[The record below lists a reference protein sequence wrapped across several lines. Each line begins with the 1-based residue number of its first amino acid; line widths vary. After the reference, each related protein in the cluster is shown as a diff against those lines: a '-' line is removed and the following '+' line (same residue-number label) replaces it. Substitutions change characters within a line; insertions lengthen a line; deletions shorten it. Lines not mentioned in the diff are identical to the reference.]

1 MKVTVF
7 FLSLLLLSGC
17 SSKEKGKAAL
27 SQNDRIKNEVK
38 TEVDSFMTR
47 IAKLDPDG
55 VFKYCADTPDWVT
68 INTDGTSYN
77 LQTYRKAYTDF
88 ANSTASYK
96 WALLNQ
102 DFYLIS
108 DDVVLCARYEKDETI
123 MKTGERLIIDPHA
136 ITLIFKKIEGHWKL
150 IYSHD
155 SGIPISLKSPTPA
168 K

>member
-1 MKVTVF
+1 MKGTIF
-7 FLSLLLLSGC
+7 FLSLLLLAGC
-17 SSKEKGKAAL
+17 SSKEKGKATL

-38 TEVDSFMTR
+38 TEVDSFM
-47 IAKLDPDG
+47 AKIIRLDPEG
-55 VFKYCADTPDWVT
+55 VFKYCADTSEWVT
-68 INTDGTSYN
+68 LNTDGTSYD

-96 WALLNQ
+96 CTLLKQ
-102 DFYLIS
+102 DFYILS
-108 DDVVLCARYEKDETI
+108 EDVILCSRYEKDETI

-136 ITLIFKKIEGHWKL
+136 ITLIFRKIRDHWKL